1 MRNAMETGAFS
12 TFLGADGMLA
22 DEVIEQL
29 GAENLTNATFTTST
43 SDETTH
49 GYAMWKA
56 LATVADLNP
65 LGPFVPNSYDA
76 TFMMALAIEKA
87 GSADR
92 DLIAGALRS
101 IANEP
106 GEIILPGEWAK
117 AKKILAAGG
126 DINYNGGSGLQDFDA
141 NGDVAG
147 DFSASVVIDGAWV
160 GTIIK

>member
-1 MRNAMETGAFS
+1 
-12 TFLGADGMLA
+12 LGADGMLA
-22 DEVIEQL
+22 QEVIDQL
-29 GAENLTNATFTTST
+29 GAENLGQATFTTST
-43 SDETTH
+43 SDESTH

-56 LATVADLNP
+56 LATVAGLNP

-76 TFMMALAIEKA
+76 TFMMALAVEHA

-92 DLIAGALRS
+92 DLIATSLRA
-101 IANEP
+101 IANAP

-126 DINYNGGSGLQDFDA
+126 DIHYNGGSGPQDFDA

-147 DFSASVVIDGAWV
+147 DFSASVVQDGAWV
-160 GTIIK
+160 GKIIK